1 MKAHS
6 ESPHMRKFKKIL
18 VGLDLSPL
26 DEVLIKKTANLAR
39 FFEAEQVYFIHVAK
53 DLALPEEVSKNYP
66 DLLAPVDEVI
76 EKSITDQI
84 QAADFP
90 SNVAYEVDAKEGGT
104 MDKILRWSKVKD
116 VDLIIMG
123 RKHDLEGSGTL
134 AKRIALRSSCSVL
147 FLPEGM
153 KAESFKRLF
162 VPIDFSSYSKL
173 SLDYAQEISQ
183 QPEDITCYHLY
194 EVPQGYTKTGKSYEE
209 FAEIMRNNAL
219 NDYQQFIQK
228 NNFPEYPCELGL
240 RGKGNRAEFLLE
252 AAKKDGADLIMIG
265 SRGRTDSAALLIGSV
280 AEKLIDI
287 NNEIPMLVLKKKGE
301 NMRFLD
307 ALFRV

>member
-1 MKAHS
+1 MKANS

-26 DEVLIKKTANLAR
+26 DEVLIKKTARLAR
-39 FFEAEQVYFIHVAK
+39 RFEAEQVYFIHVAK
-53 DLALPEEVSKNYP
+53 DLALPEEVSKKYP

-76 EKSITDQI
+76 EQSIADQI
-84 QAADFP
+84 RAADFP

-147 FLPEGM
+147 FLPEYM
-153 KAESFKRLF
+153 KAESFQKLF
-162 VPIDFSSYSKL
+162 VPLDFSSYS
-173 SLDYAQEISQ
+173 SLALECAKDISQ
-183 QPEDITCYHLY
+183 DPNDIKSYHLY
-194 EVPQGYTKTGKSYEE
+194 EVPQGYTKTGKSFEE
-209 FAEIMRNNAL
+209 FAEIMRENAEK
-219 NDYQQFIQK
+219 DYQQFIRK
-228 NNFPEYPCELGL
+228 NNLPEFPHEMAL

-252 AAKKDGADLIMIG
+252 AAKKNEADLIIIG

>member
-1 MKAHS
+1 MKANY

-26 DEVLIKKTANLAR
+26 DEVLIKKTAKLAR

-53 DLALPEEVSKNYP
+53 DLALPEEVSRNYP

-76 EKSITDQI
+76 EKSIIDQVI
-84 QAADFP
+84 AADFP
-90 SNVAYEVDAKEGGT
+90 SEVAYEVDAKEGGT
-104 MDKILRWSKVKD
+104 LDKILRWSKVKD
-116 VDLIIMG
+116 VDLIVMG

-147 FLPEGM
+147 FLPEQM
-153 KAESFKRLF
+153 KTESFEKLF
-162 VPIDFSSYSKL
+162 IPIDFSSYSVL
-173 SLDYAQEISQ
+173 ALDYAKQISQ
-183 QPEDITCYHLY
+183 EPTDIKCFHLY
-194 EVPQGYTKTGKSYEE
+194 EVPQGYTKTGKSFEE
-209 FAEIMRNNAL
+209 FSEIMRNNAQK
-219 NDYQQFIQK
+219 DYQQFIQK
-228 NNFPEYPCELGL
+228 NNLPEFPYELGL
-240 RGKGNRAEFLLE
+240 RGKGSRAEFLLD
-252 AAKKDGADLIMIG
+252 AAIKDNTDLIIIG

-287 NNEIPMLVLKKKGE
+287 NNEIPMLMLKKKGE

>member
-1 MKAHS
+1 LKANS

-26 DEVLIKKTANLAR
+26 DEVLIKKTATLAR

-76 EKSITDQI
+76 EQRINDQVI
-84 QAADFP
+84 AADFP
-90 SNVAYEVDAKEGGT
+90 SEVAFEVDAKEGGT
-104 MDKILRWSKVKD
+104 LDKILRWSKVKD

-134 AKRIALRSSCSVL
+134 AKRIALRSSCSVM
-147 FLPEGM
+147 FLPEYM
-153 KAESFKRLF
+153 KALTFKKLF
-162 VPIDFSSYSKL
+162 LPIDFSSYSKL
-173 SLDYAQEISQ
+173 ALDYAKEIS
-183 QPEDITCYHLY
+183 EETENVRCYHLY
-194 EVPQGYTKTGKSYEE
+194 EVPQGYTKTGKPYEE
-209 FAEIMRNNAL
+209 FAEIMRNNAE
-219 NDYQQFIQK
+219 NNYQQFIQK
-228 NNFPEYPCELGL
+228 NNLPQYPFKLGL
-240 RGKGNRAEFLLE
+240 KSKGNRAEYLLD
-252 AAKKDGADLIMIG
+252 AAKNDGADLIIIG
-265 SRGRTDSAALLIGSV
+265 SRGRTDSAALLMGSV

-301 NMRFLD
+301 NMQFLD
-307 ALFRV
+307 ALFRL

>member
-1 MKAHS
+1 
-6 ESPHMRKFKKIL
+6 MRKFKKIL

-26 DEVLIKKTANLAR
+26 DEVLIKKTAKLAR

-76 EKSITDQI
+76 EKSIADQI
-84 QAADFP
+84 RAADFP
-90 SNVAYEVDAKEGGT
+90 SHVAYEVDAKEGGT

-147 FLPEGM
+147 FLPEYM
-153 KAESFKRLF
+153 KSETFKKLF
-162 VPIDFSSYSKL
+162 VPIDFSSYSAL
-173 SLDYAQEISQ
+173 SLDYAQAISEAT
-183 QPEDITCYHLY
+183 EDVKCYHLY
-194 EVPQGYTKTGKSYEE
+194 EVPQGYSKTGKSYEE
-209 FAEIMRNNAL
+209 FAEIMRSNTEKN
-219 NDYQQFIQK
+219 YQQFIER
-228 NNFPEYPCELGL
+228 NNLPHYPCEITLKD
-240 RGKGNRAEFLLE
+240 KGNRAESLLH
-252 AAKKDGADLIMIG
+252 AAKNDGADLIIIG

-301 NMRFLD
+301 NMKFLD
-307 ALFRV
+307 ALFRL